1 MMSSIGIF
9 FIKVVS
15 KLPFSVLYAF
25 SWFLSNV
32 IFKIIPYRKSVI
44 EANLAGA
51 FPEKSKKEIVSLRK
65 RFYSFF
71 NDLVVEA
78 VKSFGIS
85 KKDLQKRIDFVNLDV
100 AEDYLKKGKSVIIV
114 MGHYGNWEW
123 AWLGYA
129 LNSKYPCAGV
139 YKPLHNKKF
148 DNYFLKSRARFGG
161 ELISMNSTHEYVT
174 THIKKKAFTIGLISD
189 QTPAPKK
196 GYWLNFMNRGTP
208 VFLGVEMMA
217 RQHDMVVI
225 FLSLSSQRRGYYH
238 ANMQLITDIPK
249 ETPLGWITE
258 QHTKLMEET
267 IQNNPKYWLWT
278 HKRWK
283 HEIPVNLKA
292 NRISK
297 NYPPSKTDKIN
308 Y

>member
-1 MMSSIGIF
+1 MSSIGIF
-9 FIKVVS
+9 FIKVIS
-15 KLPFSVLYAF
+15 KLPFGVLYPF
-25 SWFLSNV
+25 SWLLTHV
-32 IFKIIPYRKSVI
+32 IFKIIPYRRRVI
-44 EANLAGA
+44 EANIAGA

-65 RFYSFF
+65 KFYSFF

-85 KKDLQKRIDFVNLDV
+85 KKELKNRIQFVNMEV

-129 LNSKYPCAGV
+129 LNSKYACAGV

-148 DNYFLKSRARFGG
+148 DDYFLKSRARFGG
-161 ELISMNSTHEYVT
+161 KLISMKTTSEYVSKN
-174 THIKKKAFTIGLISD
+174 INKKPFTIGLISD
-189 QTPAPKK
+189 QTPAPQK

-225 FLSLSSQRRGYYH
+225 FLSLSQQKRGYYH
-238 ANMQLITDIPK
+238 ANMQLITDTPK
-249 ETPLGWITE
+249 KTPLGWITE
-258 QHTKLMEET
+258 QHTKLMEKT
-267 IQNNPKYWLWT
+267 IKNKPQFWLWT

-283 HEIPVNLKA
+283 HKIPEHLKA

-297 NYPPSKTDKIN
+297 NYPPSKEDKID